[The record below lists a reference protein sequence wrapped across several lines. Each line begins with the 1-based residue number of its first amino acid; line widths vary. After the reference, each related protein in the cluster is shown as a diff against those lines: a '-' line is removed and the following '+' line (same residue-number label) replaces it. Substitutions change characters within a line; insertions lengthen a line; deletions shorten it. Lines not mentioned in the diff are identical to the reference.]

1 MRSSATN
8 SSVLAVASLQ
18 ERQTETRES
27 YLLFSLFESVALAGQ
42 CCHRPARFRHRNVYS
57 IRVDHLPLGKL

>member
-1 MRSSATN
+1 MGSARN
-8 SSVLAVASLQ
+8 SSMLVVALVH
-18 ERQTETRES
+18 ERQR
-27 YLLFSLFESVALAGQ
+27 LGRVICFFSLFESVALAGQ